1 MTDIMLGA
9 RDLVL
14 KTKTNKTTNID
25 LMTWNINYKLNINLS
40 ISVLETNKFPTKV
53 PKWQYGDETKTCKSS
68 SQIIPRTGWGECL
81 QLLAPSSGKM
91 NNCTPQ
97 WSETGLSTK
106 VPASTCS
113 GAGDQHKLDSSFV
126 CVCVCLCVSVCKQC
140 MHLSVLFVL
149 TRQRI

>member
-1 MTDIMLGA
+1 MLGA

-25 LMTWNINYKLNINLS
+25 LMTWIINYKLNINLP
-40 ISVLETNKFPTKV
+40 ISVLKTNKFPTKV
-53 PKWQYGDETKTCKSS
+53 PKWQYEDETKTCKSS
-68 SQIIPRTGWGECL
+68 RHNSQDGVGRYL

-97 WSETGLSTK
+97 CSETGLSTK

-126 CVCVCLCVSVCKQC
+126 CVCVFLSVSSVC
-140 MHLSVLFVL
+140 VFLFCLFLQDKEYNIQVGS
-149 TRQRI
+149 